1 MAYQKSKNKSQ
12 PKKLMTVV
20 KQSIPMLSLFLT
32 TACMVEAEVTQPLD
46 QSISNLTDSNPFNP
60 AYDASLDQS
69 LDMLKENTS
78 SYDGNTF
85 SPAYDASLDQYSHPL
100 DMSDVVDRVDQ
111 GMDDQK

>member
-32 TACMVEAEVTQPLD
+32 TACMVEAEVAKPLD
-46 QSISNLTDSNPFNP
+46 QSISNLTDSNPFN
-60 AYDASLDQS
+60 
-69 LDMLKENTS
+69 
-78 SYDGNTF
+78 
-85 SPAYDASLDQYSHPL
+85 PAYDASLDQYSHPL